1 MINQQPCKD
10 MNRLHAAITDMDC
23 LSQQA
28 FSEIEVTA
36 ELLLRRM
43 ESPDF
48 YKNMD
53 MVADALTLISNRAQQ
68 GLESVGC
75 EADSVGCGYIDSD
88 RLRRQEALKA
98 HMSDEEGG

>member
-1 MINQQPCKD
+1 MTNQQPCKD
-10 MNRLHAAITDMDC
+10 MNRLHAAITGMDS
-23 LSQQA
+23 LSQQT

-43 ESPDF
+43 ESTEF

-53 MVADALTLISNRAQQ
+53 MAADALILISNRAKQA
-68 GLESVGC
+68 LESVGY
-75 EADSVGCGYIDSD
+75 EADSAGCGYIDSD

-98 HMSDEEGG
+98 HMSGERGG

>member
-1 MINQQPCKD
+1 MTNQQPCKD
-10 MNRLHAAITDMDC
+10 MNRLHAAITDIDC

-43 ESPDF
+43 ESPEF

-53 MVADALTLISNRAQQ
+53 IVADALILISNRAKQA
-68 GLESVGC
+68 LESVGY
-75 EADSVGCGYIDSD
+75 EAEFVGCGYIDSD
-88 RLRRQEALKA
+88 RHRRQEALKA
-98 HMSDEEGG
+98 HMSDEGG

>member
-1 MINQQPCKD
+1 MTNQQPCKD

-43 ESPDF
+43 ESPEF

-53 MVADALTLISNRAQQ
+53 ILAGALILITTRAQQ
-68 GLESVGC
+68 ALESVGH

-98 HMSDEEGG
+98 HLSGEGGG